1 MFAVEIT
8 NPIVVVVMKLEV
20 LKMIHL
26 FGFIK
31 LSRRIEKLM
40 VKSELKRNLIVLS
53 VFTFVAFSARAE
65 TYYVSN
71 SGNDSNPGTSTS
83 LPWKTLEKVN
93 GRTFSPG
100 DQILFNR
107 GDEWVGTISVTSK
120 GSSGSPIVYGAYGT
134 GAKPVITGGQ
144 KITGWVKHSGNIYKA
159 SVDRAVSQV
168 FINGDEV
175 PVSRHPNSGYLPIE
189 TISSNTVFSSSG
201 LSGVNW
207 KGATAILRLVAW
219 SFEARKVVNATGNT
233 ITLENQPMYAYAM
246 EKNDNFFVINH
257 LNTLDGANQW
267 AYDESSN
274 TVYLWT
280 SKGDTPDNYV
290 VEVSEFDNGFSGS
303 GVKFVTIQ
311 DLDIK
316 GFKKNGILFS
326 STCNDVVINNNTLVD
341 NYECGIYI
349 SDREESQNIQI
360 TNNAISG
367 SNRSGIRAMGNNFTV
382 SSNTITNISLL
393 NNIGLGAFV
402 DAYNTATGM
411 TLYPINNSTVSNN
424 KVSDIGYNGIMFQGK
439 NNMVEKNRI
448 ERACLTLQDG
458 GGIYAHT
465 DCTGTI
471 IRNNI
476 ISDIGPVDEI
486 ETFGIYLDDT
496 AEGIEIKENT
506 IFGVNGRGIFLHNTL
521 NVNVTKNILF
531 ENTRRQFLARHNRV
545 DLPMENNVVTD
556 NVFFAK
562 TGYTR
567 TMLLWI
573 NDGANLGVNTS
584 RNYYG
589 SPNKNNI
596 ATENLYGWGLTIEE
610 YQQKS
615 GMGEGAKYPN
625 VTDYEKAELY
635 YNETNSDRTLNLGTG
650 TFYDI
655 DGKIVTKVVLK
666 PFTSI
671 ILIKA
676 EGSSLNQA
684 PVINDQ
690 IFNVEDIKT
699 SDIVAPVAASDPDA
713 GQSLRY
719 AILSGNQDNLFS
731 IDPSTGEIS
740 ANTDLS
746 FSTNRTIVLVVQVTD
761 NGLNPLSADAEIT
774 INIKATVL
782 PDTEAPIVTSFSIP
796 QTSSNL
802 NVPVTSFVASDNVGV
817 VGYLLRESPVPP
829 LSTNNNWSNNPP
841 GAYTFSGF
849 GVKTLY
855 AWAIDAAGNVSN
867 FKKSTVT
874 ITDLSPVF
882 TTEDISICE
891 GESYLGWTTAGQ
903 YERTLKTSTG
913 ADSVVTTHLFF
924 YPVYHITE
932 EISIVEGESY
942 QGWITSG
949 TYTRNLSSESGCDSI
964 VTTHLSVFENIF
976 TTEDVSICEGESYL
990 GWTKAGSYE
999 RTLKTSAGA
1008 DSTVITHLSVNPV
1021 YHITEEISIVE
1032 GESYQG
1038 WITSGTYTRNLSSES
1053 GCDSIVTTHL
1063 SVFENIFTTEDVSIC
1078 EGESYLGWIKAGS
1091 YERTLKTSTGADS
1104 TVITHLSVN
1113 PVYHI
1118 TEEISIVEGES
1129 YQGWITSGTYTRNL
1143 SSESGCD
1150 SIVTTHLSVFEN
1162 IFTTEDVSICEGESY
1177 LGWTKAGSYE
1187 RTLKTSTGAD
1197 STVITHLSVNPVYH
1211 ITEEISIV
1219 EGDSYQGWIT
1229 SGTYTRNLSSVSGC
1243 DSIVTTK
1250 LEVISVTPDDP
1261 SVTQEISLRRR
1272 WNIFSSYVIPN
1283 GRNMDSILKDLA
1295 ADGALVKVVDEDG
1308 NTYEKASNGSWIN
1321 NIGDFSESKGYKIQ
1335 VRSNCQLELFGPQV
1349 ALPATLNLRR
1359 GWNIISFPSPEK
1371 VNAIDVVKSLIDAG
1385 VLLKVQDESGRSLEN
1400 WGRRFGWVNRIGY
1413 FSPGEG
1419 YLVNVSQDCVL
1430 NIMDSYEKGAFVAVA
1445 EEALTHFVLDYPG
1458 NGHNHMNLYLD
1469 LLQTDFEA
1477 GDEIAAFDG
1486 NLCVGAVKLT
1496 KEDIENRSVS
1506 LVTSFSDVGE
1516 SNGFMDGN
1524 PIQLKAW
1531 RVSGNNERD
1540 LDAVAIAGDL
1550 VYEEWGSVLIQISE
1564 ELTGTD
1570 DVLLLDVN
1578 MYPNPA
1584 TDNVTL
1590 SFSVLPEG
1598 ETKVF
1603 FADMSGKILSVKEI
1617 RSTREEFDLRSLPSG
1632 IYMVRIVLG
1641 NSSKVVKLVK
1651 H

>member
-1 MFAVEIT
+1 M
-8 NPIVVVVMKLEV
+8 
-20 LKMIHL
+20 
-26 FGFIK
+26 
-31 LSRRIEKLM
+31 SRRIEKLM

-53 VFTFVAFSARAE
+53 VFIFVAFSARAE

-107 GDEWVGTISVTSK
+107 GDEWVGTISVTSR

-144 KITGWVKHSGNIYKA
+144 KITGWEKHSGNIYKA

-219 SFEARKVVNATGNT
+219 SFEARKVVNASGNT

-290 VEVSEFDNGFSGS
+290 VEVSESDNGFSGS

-360 TNNAISG
+360 TNNIISG

-562 TGYTR
+562 TGHTR

-573 NDGANLGVNTS
+573 NDGANLGVSTS

-635 YNETNSDRTLNLGTG
+635 YNDTNSDRTLNPGTG

-713 GQSLRY
+713 GQSLHY
-719 AILSGNQDNLFS
+719 VILSGNQDNLFS

-774 INIKATVL
+774 INIKATLV
-782 PDTEAPIVTSFSIP
+782 PDTEAPIVTSFSTS

-817 VGYLLRESPVPP
+817 VGYLLSESPVPP
-829 LSTNNNWSNNPP
+829 LSTNNNWSTNPP
-841 GAYTFSGF
+841 GSYTFSGF
-849 GVKTLY
+849 GFKTLY

-932 EISIVEGESY
+932 DISIVEGESY

-949 TYTRNLSSESGCDSI
+949 TYTRNLSSVSGCDSI

-976 TTEDVSICEGESYL
+976 TSEDVSICEGESYL
-990 GWTKAGSYE
+990 GWTKAG
-999 RTLKTSAGA
+999 
-1008 DSTVITHLSVNPV
+1008 
-1021 YHITEEISIVE
+1021 
-1032 GESYQG
+1032 Q
-1038 WITSGTYTRNLSSES
+1038 
-1053 GCDSIVTTHL
+1053 
-1063 SVFENIFTTEDVSIC
+1063 
-1078 EGESYLGWIKAGS
+1078 

-1118 TEEISIVEGES
+1118 TEDISIVEGE
-1129 YQGWITSGTYTRNL
+1129 
-1143 SSESGCD
+1143 
-1150 SIVTTHLSVFEN
+1150 
-1162 IFTTEDVSICEGESY
+1162 
-1177 LGWTKAGSYE
+1177 
-1187 RTLKTSTGAD
+1187 
-1197 STVITHLSVNPVYH
+1197 
-1211 ITEEISIV
+1211 
-1219 EGDSYQGWIT
+1219 SYQGWIT

-1243 DSIVTTK
+1243 DSIVTTI
-1250 LEVISVTPDDP
+1250 LGVISVTPDDL

-1272 WNIFSSYVIPN
+1272 WNIFSSYVIPD

-1308 NTYEKASNGSWIN
+1308 NTYGKASNGSWVN

-1335 VRSNCQLELFGPQV
+1335 VRSNCKLELFGPQV

-1531 RVSGNNERD
+1531 RVSGNNEKD
-1540 LDAVAIAGDL
+1540 LDAVAVAGDL
-1550 VYEEWGSVLIQISE
+1550 VYEEWGSALIQISE